1 MSERLSAEERATR
14 AINKA
19 TSAWKT
25 NLKASPPFWGITQQ
39 EVAKEI
45 KLAEKA
51 AAEAERE
58 GLQREH
64 RACEDAYVK
73 ELESL
78 RETVQTQSFELEEL
92 RKPITDKSI
101 CQRGHPKACL
111 VQVKGV
117 GVQGEVGGELKPMPP
132 PPKICIACTQLEAE
146 LKPLREALNWA
157 LGELSDR
164 GYSEVV
170 PKHDCGYTGNP
181 EGAYCEFCDE
191 WVKAQEALRR
201 NRG

>member
-25 NLKASPPFWGITQQ
+25 NLKTSPPFWGITQQ

-64 RACEDAYVK
+64 RACEDAYVR
-73 ELESL
+73 EIESL

-92 RKPITDKSI
+92 RKPIADKSI

-146 LKPLREALNWA
+146 LKPLREVLDRCKDAIELA
-157 LGELSDR
+157 IYHDDGLDRAEGQVVLG
-164 GYSEVV
+164 
-170 PKHDCGYTGNP
+170 
-181 EGAYCEFCDE
+181 AII
-191 WVKAQEALRR
+191 EALRR
-201 NRG
+201 NRAASK